1 MSLRCWPP
9 ERATFEAAVRHWL
22 AGGLVGMPTETVYGL
37 SADADNPT
45 AVARIFAVKGR
56 PSDHPL
62 IVHIPAP
69 EAPGEAVWQG
79 LVGRYAHS
87 VPPFAWA
94 LMKAFWPGPL
104 TLILPR
110 REGVATAAA
119 GGHASVGLR
128 CPEHPTAQ
136 ALLLAAQRWG
146 VWGVAAPSANRFGR
160 VSPTTA
166 AHVAREFENLSEA
179 ELLIVDGGPC
189 RVGIESTIVDASR
202 GVPVLLRPGMITAE
216 QLAQACGQA
225 VHTTDAQAPKVSGSL
240 ASHYAPQARV
250 VLGDSTSLTAALEA
264 LSPDD
269 WVSGRFAVYA
279 RVDVDVPQGLTAER
293 MPDDAAACA
302 HEVFAVL
309 RRLDSPGRETIW
321 VQIPPSEPVWDGVR
335 DRLQRAAA

>member
-1 MSLRCWPP
+1 MSPRCWPP
-9 ERATFEAAVRHWL
+9 ERATFEAAARHWV

-37 SADADNPT
+37 AADADNPT
-45 AVARIFAVKGR
+45 AVARIFSAKGR

-69 EAPGEAVWQG
+69 EAPGEAAWQA
-79 LVGRYAHS
+79 LVGRYAHD

-94 LMKAFWPGPL
+94 LMQAFWPGPL

-110 REGVATAAA
+110 LEGVATAAA

-136 ALLLAAQRWG
+136 ALLLAAQRSG

-166 AHVAREFENLSEA
+166 DHVASEFEALSEA
-179 ELLIVDGGPC
+179 ELIIVDGGPC
-189 RVGIESTIVDASR
+189 SVGIESTILDATR
-202 GVPVLLRPGMITAE
+202 GEPVLLRPGMITA
-216 QLAQACGQA
+216 QALSQACGLM
-225 VHTTDAQAPKVSGSL
+225 VRECDAQAPRVSGSL

-250 VLGDSTSLTAALEA
+250 RLADASALSEA
-264 LSPDD
+264 LRAEPEPAR
-269 WVSGRFAVYA
+269 VAVYA
-279 RVDVDVPQGLTAER
+279 QAGVAVPAGVRVER
-293 MPDDAAACA
+293 MPDDAATCA
-302 HEVFAVL
+302 HDVFAVL
-309 RRLDSPGRETIW
+309 RRLDTPDCQTIW
-321 VQIPPSEPVWDGVR
+321 VQTPPAGQDWDGVR

>member
-1 MSLRCWPP
+1 MSARCWPP
-9 ERATFEAAVRHWL
+9 ERATFETAARHWV

-37 SADADNPT
+37 AADADNPT
-45 AVARIFAVKGR
+45 AVARIFSAKGR

-69 EAPGEAVWQG
+69 EAPGEAAWQA
-79 LVGRYAHS
+79 LVGRYAHD

-94 LMKAFWPGPL
+94 LMQAFWPGPL
-104 TLILPR
+104 TLILHR

-166 AHVAREFENLSEA
+166 EHVASEFEALSEA
-179 ELLIVDGGPC
+179 ELIIVDGGAC
-189 RVGIESTIVDASR
+189 SVGIESTIVDATR
-202 GVPVLLRPGMITAE
+202 GEPVLLRPGMITA
-216 QLAQACGQA
+216 QALSQACGLP
-225 VHTTDAQAPKVSGSL
+225 VRERDAQAPRVSGSL

-250 VLGDSTSLTAALEA
+250 RLADASVLTKALRAEPEPA
-264 LSPDD
+264 R
-269 WVSGRFAVYA
+269 VAVYA
-279 RVDVDVPQGLTAER
+279 QAGVAVPAGVRVER
-293 MPDDAAACA
+293 MPDDAATCA
-302 HEVFAVL
+302 QDVFAVL
-309 RRLDSPGRETIW
+309 RRLDAPDCHTIW
-321 VQIPPSEPVWDGVR
+321 VQTPPEGQDWDGVR